1 MNERLDSEKVL
12 ENSIQA
18 GKEKS
23 LSQNDTKE
31 KIKEIQ
37 VEIPGL
43 KLTDAEVNEIAH
55 NLELLEAMLKRL
67 DEIDVTNWEPTVV
80 FTRREE

>member
-1 MNERLDSEKVL
+1 M
-12 ENSIQA
+12 
-18 GKEKS
+18 
-23 LSQNDTKE
+23 SQNDTKE
-31 KIKEIQ
+31 KINEIQ
-37 VEIPGL
+37 VEIPAL